1 MFSAEHRHRNNG
13 NVIVFSKQ
21 KIDNLTKMRRERRI
35 QVNEIFPNTDNNN
48 NTGEGSEGNEG
59 SREGPCTAIEVYR
72 GINNSGIELLS
83 GSPSKIIIP
92 ILLSKL

>member
-35 QVNEIFPNTDNNN
+35 EVKEISQINNN
-48 NTGEGSEGNEG
+48 RGEGSEGNEG
-59 SREGPCTAIEVYR
+59 SREGPCTAIEVSR
-72 GINNSGIELLS
+72 KINNTQIELS
-83 GSPSKIIIP
+83 SNSPFKIIP
-92 ILLSKL
+92 ILLSKP